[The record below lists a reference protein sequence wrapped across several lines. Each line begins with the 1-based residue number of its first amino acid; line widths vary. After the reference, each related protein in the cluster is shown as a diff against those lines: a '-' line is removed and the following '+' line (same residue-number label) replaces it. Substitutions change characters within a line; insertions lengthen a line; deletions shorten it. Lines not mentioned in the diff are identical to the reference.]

1 MKKFSDFK
9 PIKKPIIIKES
20 DESDQIED
28 VQITQVAYQ
37 TDIAKFFS
45 KLFESREVAHIYHLQ
60 IQGEGSY
67 VAHLA
72 LNEYYDNILELIDE
86 LIEVYQGQYDIIENY
101 DIINPDITLSK
112 DKIDYFIEL
121 ADFIKNNK
129 NCILPDDT
137 HLLSIV
143 DEVLILIYKTLYKLK
158 TLK

>member
-9 PIKKPIIIKES
+9 PIKKAILIKEA
-20 DESDQIED
+20 DETTQIDDKNVE
-28 VQITQVAYQ
+28 IPQ
-37 TDIAKFFS
+37 TDISKFFS

-129 NCILPDDT
+129 NCILPEDT

>member
-9 PIKKPIIIKES
+9 PIKKAILIKEA
-20 DESDQIED
+20 DETTQIDDKNVE
-28 VQITQVAYQ
+28 IPQ
-37 TDIAKFFS
+37 TDISKFFS
-45 KLFESREVAHIYHLQ
+45 KLFESREMAHIYHLQ

-67 VAHLA
+67 AGHIA
-72 LNEYYDNILELIDE
+72 LNDYYDGILDLIDT

-129 NCILPDDT
+129 NCILPEDT

>member
-9 PIKKPIIIKES
+9 PIKKAILIKEA
-20 DESDQIED
+20 DETTQIDDKNVE
-28 VQITQVAYQ
+28 IPQ
-37 TDIAKFFS
+37 TDISKFFS
-45 KLFESREVAHIYHLQ
+45 KLFESREMAHIYHLQ

-67 VAHLA
+67 VAHLT

-101 DIINPDITLSK
+101 DIINHDITLSK

-129 NCILPDDT
+129 NCILPEDT